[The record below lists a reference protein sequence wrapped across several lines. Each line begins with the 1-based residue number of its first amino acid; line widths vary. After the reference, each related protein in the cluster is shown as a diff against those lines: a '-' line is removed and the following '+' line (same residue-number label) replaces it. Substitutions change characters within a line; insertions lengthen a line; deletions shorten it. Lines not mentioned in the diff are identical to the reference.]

1 MDLDLIRTGK
11 LLAIQLFFTMTFA
24 LAGLTK
30 WKGGVPEWFAEQ
42 FRGTW
47 FGSPGLLGASYYG
60 IAAAETVAFLGFAAS
75 LVMGEAWRTPR
86 PMLLQLSLVLSLF
99 IFVGLAYGQRVT
111 FKFQDAAFMFL
122 YFLGTLVCLVAAT

>member
-1 MDLDLIRTGK
+1 MDLDVIRTGK

-30 WKGGVPEWFAEQ
+30 WKGGVPDWFAEQ

-47 FGSPGLLGASYYG
+47 FGGPSMLAVSYYG
-60 IAAAETVAFLGFAAS
+60 IALAETVAFLGFAAS
-75 LVMGEAWRTPR
+75 LVMGEACRAQA
-86 PMLLQLSLVLSLF
+86 PMYLQLSLCLSLF

-122 YFLGTLVCLVAAT
+122 YFVGTLVCLVAAT